1 MIKVGITG
9 GIGSGKSVICK
20 TFNLLGIPVYYSDQR
35 AKQLLNTSKEIRK
48 SLTELFGNDLY
59 SDNSIDKVKLANIIF
74 NDKANLEKVNS
85 IVHPVVMKDF
95 YSWCN
100 KQKGNIVIN
109 ESAIIFEA
117 GLKMH
122 FNYIITITAPEE
134 IRIRRVIKRD
144 KTKKED
150 VISRIKNQYP
160 DIKKIKESDFVITN
174 TDSTPILPQIKN
186 ILKKLQGH

>member
-1 MIKVGITG
+1 
-9 GIGSGKSVICK
+9 
-20 TFNLLGIPVYYSDQR
+20 
-35 AKQLLNTSKEIRK
+35 
-48 SLTELFGNDLY
+48 
-59 SDNSIDKVKLANIIF
+59 
-74 NDKANLEKVNS
+74 
-85 IVHPVVMKDF
+85 
-95 YSWCN
+95 
-100 KQKGNIVIN
+100 
-109 ESAIIFEA
+109 
-117 GLKMH
+117 MH

-160 DIKKIKESDFVITN
+160 DRKKIKESDFVITN